1 MGVSPFQTVGPFFN
15 MFLRNRVP
23 LVMVTPETRGQRI
36 SIEGVLYDGAGA
48 PIPDGLVE
56 IWQADADGRYA
67 HPDDPRGTTADPSF
81 YGYGWRHTGAA
92 GDFRF
97 DTIKPGRIA
106 ALSASHGAS
115 HGAAPDGAPDGD
127 AQAPH
132 ILVSVMGRG
141 ILTRFITRL
150 YFDDETANARD
161 AVLQLVPEARRQTL
175 VARTTSPGQYRFD
188 IRLQGA
194 DETVFFDA

>member
-1 MGVSPFQTVGPFFN
+1 MGVSPFQTVGPFFE

-23 LVMVTPETRGQRI
+23 LAMVTPETRGQRI
-36 SIEGVLYDGAGA
+36 SIDGVLYDGAGA

-56 IWQADADGRYA
+56 IWQADAEGRYA
-67 HPDDPRGTTADPSF
+67 HPDDPRGTSADPSF

-92 GDFRF
+92 GDFHF
-97 DTIKPGRIA
+97 DTIKPGGIA
-106 ALSASHGAS
+106 VP
-115 HGAAPDGAPDGD
+115 GAAG
-127 AQAPH
+127 QAPH

-150 YFDDETANARD
+150 YFDNESANARD
-161 AVLQLVPEARRQTL
+161 AILQLVPEARRQTL
-175 VARTTSPGQYRFD
+175 IARTTSPGQYRFD

-194 DETVFFDA
+194 AETVFFDA

>member
-1 MGVSPFQTVGPFFN
+1 MSGVSPFQTVGPFFN

-36 SIEGVLYDGAGA
+36 SIDGVLYDGAGA

-56 IWQADADGRYA
+56 IWQADADGCYA
-67 HPDDPRGTTADPSF
+67 HPDDPRRTGADPSF

-92 GDFRF
+92 GDFHF
-97 DTIKPGRIA
+97 DTIKPGRI
-106 ALSASHGAS
+106 SGP
-115 HGAAPDGAPDGD
+115 GRDE
-127 AQAPH
+127 QAPH

-150 YFDDETANARD
+150 YFDGEAGNARD
-161 AVLQLVPEARRQTL
+161 AILQMVPEARRQTL

>member
-1 MGVSPFQTVGPFFN
+1 MGVSPFQTVGPFFY
-15 MFLRNRVP
+15 MFLRTRVP

-67 HPDDPRGTTADPSF
+67 HPDDPRGTSADPTF
-81 YGYGWRHTGAA
+81 CGYGWRHTGAA

-106 ALSASHGAS
+106 APG
-115 HGAAPDGAPDGD
+115 GD
-127 AQAPH
+127 DQAPH
-132 ILVSVMGRG
+132 VLVSVMGRG

-150 YFDDETANARD
+150 YFDDEAANAQD
-161 AVLQLVPEARRQTL
+161 AILALVPEARRQTL

>member
-15 MFLRNRVP
+15 MFLRSRVP

-67 HPDDPRGTTADPSF
+67 HPDDPRGPSADPSF

-106 ALSASHGAS
+106 AL
-115 HGAAPDGAPDGD
+115 GAAPSVASDGD
-127 AQAPH
+127 EQAPH

-150 YFDDETANARD
+150 YFDDEAANARD
-161 AVLQLVPEARRQTL
+161 AILQLVPETRRQTL
-175 VARTTSPGQYRFD
+175 VARSTSPGQYRFD

>member
-67 HPDDPRGTTADPSF
+67 HPDDPRGTSADPSF

-92 GDFRF
+92 GDFQF

-106 ALSASHGAS
+106 APGAS
-115 HGAAPDGAPDGD
+115 SDGGE
-127 AQAPH
+127 QAPH

-150 YFDDETANARD
+150 YFDDEAANARD
-161 AVLQLVPEARRQTL
+161 QVLQLVPEARRQTL
-175 VARTTSPGQYRFD
+175 IARTTAPGRYRFD

>member
-1 MGVSPFQTVGPFFN
+1 
-15 MFLRNRVP
+15 MFLRDRVP

-36 SIEGVLYDGAGA
+36 SIDGVLYDGAGA

-67 HPDDPRGTTADPSF
+67 HPDDPRGTSADPSF

-92 GDFRF
+92 GDFHF
-97 DTIKPGRIA
+97 DTIKPGPIA
-106 ALSASHGAS
+106 AHSAAS
-115 HGAAPDGAPDGD
+115 DGD
-127 AQAPH
+127 EQAPH

-150 YFDDETANARD
+150 YFDDEAGNARD
-161 AVLQLVPEARRQTL
+161 AILQLVPEA
-175 VARTTSPGQYRFD
+175 
-188 IRLQGA
+188 
-194 DETVFFDA
+194 

>member
-1 MGVSPFQTVGPFFN
+1 VVVSPFQTVGPYFDI
-15 MFLRNRVP
+15 FLRKRVP
-23 LVMVTPETRGQRI
+23 LQMVTPETRGQRI
-36 SIEGVLYDGAGA
+36 SIDGVLYDGAGMV
-48 PIPDGLVE
+48 IPDGLVE

-67 HPDDPRGTTADPSF
+67 HPDDPRGASADPSF
-81 YGYGWRHTGAA
+81 YGYGWRHTDAA
-92 GDFRF
+92 GGFHF
-97 DTIKPGRIA
+97 DTIKPGPIA
-106 ALSASHGAS
+106 ALSTSPSGGES
-115 HGAAPDGAPDGD
+115 
-127 AQAPH
+127 QAPH

-150 YFDDETANARD
+150 YFDDEAANAQD

-194 DETVFFDA
+194 GETVFFDA